1 MTLIDRDDLS
11 HTDATRFCYI
21 FGLLAGFC
29 DREIA
34 SRPIE
39 FCFVIDIVSSTLY
52 TYASHGAHT
61 REDSI
66 HGVEFSDF
74 DRETMRRNESID
86 RRLPIIIVIVR
97 IDTDLYALYILVSDS
112 ICLHEFFQT
121 CDLGTH
127 LSKSFL
133 RRFGF
138 FFGNDSEEECIWCR
152 KYFAIST
159 DRDTILITARD
170 GCCVIDIATDDP
182 SRYDDG
188 DTDDEC

>member
-1 MTLIDRDDLS
+1 MLEDLVVDSDSSRDLELSSGDTSSIAHLDTIGYLHHLILIDGWSGVLTLIDRDDLS

-52 TYASHGAHT
+52 PDSGNRAHT

-74 DRETMRRNESID
+74 DRETMCRNESID
-86 RRLPIIIVIVR
+86 
-97 IDTDLYALYILVSDS
+97 
-112 ICLHEFFQT
+112 
-121 CDLGTH
+121 G
-127 LSKSFL
+127 
-133 RRFGF
+133 
-138 FFGNDSEEECIWCR
+138 
-152 KYFAIST
+152 
-159 DRDTILITARD
+159 
-170 GCCVIDIATDDP
+170 
-182 SRYDDG
+182 
-188 DTDDEC
+188 